1 MECNKNDTK
10 ELIHKRETDSD
21 FKTILTKGETLQGAT
36 DWEVG
41 TGMCI
46 YIYIYNIQNESVA
59 RTHYTAQEN
68 LFSTL

>member
-46 YIYIYNIQNESVA
+46 YIYI
-59 RTHYTAQEN
+59 
-68 LFSTL
+68 